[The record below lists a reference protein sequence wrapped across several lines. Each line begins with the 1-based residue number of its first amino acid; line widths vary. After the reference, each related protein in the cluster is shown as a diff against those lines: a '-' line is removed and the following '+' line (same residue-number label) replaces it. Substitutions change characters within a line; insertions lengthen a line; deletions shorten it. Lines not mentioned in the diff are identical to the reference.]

1 MRLVLTD
8 NKILLKVELKTLR
21 FFSNPIFTVTKNL
34 INMKELS
41 QDEWQKKA
49 KSDDKAVL
57 LDVRTEEE
65 VDEGYIPNSKNID
78 IYKGQEFVDEVDKL
92 DRDKHYYIYCRSGK
106 RSSQACTLLDQMGF
120 AETYNL
126 AGGFSEWEGE
136 KETN

>member
-1 MRLVLTD
+1 M
-8 NKILLKVELKTLR
+8 KTLR
-21 FFSNPIFTVTKNL
+21 FLSNPIFTVTKNL
-34 INMKELS
+34 SSMKELS

-49 KSDDKAVL
+49 ENDDKAVL

>member
-1 MRLVLTD
+1 MSLVLTD

-21 FFSNPIFTVTKNL
+21 FFSNPIFTATKNL

>member
-1 MRLVLTD
+1 MGLVLTD